1 MGTPHFHTLPPSVR
15 APLLAAALRADLM
28 GSTFLR
34 RPFDDGDY
42 VPAPMR
48 RPVGSGVSK
57 STDALEAARRP
68 SPVLKRA
75 GSRAFAALQA
85 LAPADHVRGAHD

>member
-15 APLLAAALRADLM
+15 ASLLAAALRADLM

-34 RPFDDGDY
+34 RPFDDRDY

-48 RPVGSGVSK
+48 RPVGS
-57 STDALEAARRP
+57 APLEITP
-68 SPVLKRA
+68 SIGA
-75 GSRAFAALQA
+75 
-85 LAPADHVRGAHD
+85 AHDQAA